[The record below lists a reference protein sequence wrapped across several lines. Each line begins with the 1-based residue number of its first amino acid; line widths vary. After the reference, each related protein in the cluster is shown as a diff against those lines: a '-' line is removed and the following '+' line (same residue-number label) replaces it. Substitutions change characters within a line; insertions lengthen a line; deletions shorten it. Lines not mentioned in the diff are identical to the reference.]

1 MFLSSPQFPILEAVL
16 DLDKATPTSYDL
28 FKIGTIPN
36 MNHSATPE
44 NIKNSLIVSL
54 REKGYKLTAQR
65 LEIIGLLARDMTHP
79 GAGDIFRK
87 VRKRVPQISMSTVYY
102 TLNLLKKEGLLRE
115 LEFYDREN
123 RYDVTVTDHVNLIC
137 NKCGKI
143 SDFPGELPV
152 SAEAVE
158 TTTGFQPVRM
168 RFEYYGYCRACRS
181 RRKK

>member
-1 MFLSSPQFPILEAVL
+1 
-16 DLDKATPTSYDL
+16 
-28 FKIGTIPN
+28 
-36 MNHSATPE
+36 
-44 NIKNSLIVSL
+44 
-54 REKGYKLTAQR
+54 
-65 LEIIGLLARDMTHP
+65 
-79 GAGDIFRK
+79 
-87 VRKRVPQISMSTVYY
+87 MSTVYY

-137 NKCGKI
+137 KKCGKI

-158 TTTGFQPVRM
+158 TTTGFQPVGM